1 MLRLP
6 KIDHISPS
14 TVEES
19 CSLLSQYKGEAR
31 VLAGGTDLLVAC
43 KLQNIRPVLLVSLK
57 RIQDLKGIAFQE
69 GAGVKI
75 GAMTN
80 LSDVRYNPYIMKYC
94 PALSQAAAAIATP
107 QLREMGTIGGNLCL
121 DTRCIY
127 YNQSENW
134 RKSRA
139 VCFKMGGD
147 ICHVIPK
154 GKKCYATFSG
164 DIAPALI
171 ALNAKAK
178 LISGSGERVIPVE
191 DIYSGDGKKPLSLR
205 TDEVLTEIMIP
216 PPIEK
221 QSSVYLKYRLR
232 KAICFPLVG
241 VGVSVRSGAKGI
253 IIDSKV
259 VLTGVGPN
267 PITIPNTEPF
277 FEGKPLTQELVDQIE
292 EKATHAGSPVANTPG
307 STPSY
312 RRRMAGILTRRAML
326 AIGKNLGMLQQGGGS
341 SL

>member
-6 KIDHISPS
+6 KMDHVFPS
-14 TVEES
+14 TVKEA
-19 CSLLSQYKGEAR
+19 CSLLEQNKGEAK

-43 KLQNIRPVLLVSLK
+43 KLRNIKPTLLVSLK
-57 RIQDLKGIAFQE
+57 KIPELKGIAYQE
-69 GAGVKI
+69 KTGLRI
-75 GAMTN
+75 EAMAHLN
-80 LSDVRYNPYIMKYC
+80 EIRYNPYITKYY
-94 PALSQAAAAIATP
+94 PALSQAAAAIGTP

-127 YNQSENW
+127 YNQSDNW

-178 LISGSGERVIPVE
+178 LISCSGERVIPVE
-191 DIYSGDGKKPLSLR
+191 DIYSGNGKKPLSLR
-205 TDEVLTEIMIP
+205 TDEVLSEIIIP
-216 PPIEK
+216 TPIEK

-253 IIDSKV
+253 ITDFKV

-267 PITIPNTEPF
+267 PITIPNREPL

-292 EKATHAGSPVANTPG
+292 ETATHAGNPVANTPG

-326 AIGKNLGMLQQGGGS
+326 AIEKNLGMLQ
-341 SL
+341 